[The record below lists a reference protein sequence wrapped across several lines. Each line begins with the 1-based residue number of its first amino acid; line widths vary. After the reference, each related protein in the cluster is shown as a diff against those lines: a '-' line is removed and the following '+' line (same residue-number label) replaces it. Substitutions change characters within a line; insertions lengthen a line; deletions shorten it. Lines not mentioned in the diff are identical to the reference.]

1 MIIILIMISI
11 NNDINSNDDI
21 INNVIVNKLEIECNE
36 NIKSA

>member
-1 MIIILIMISI
+1 MISI

>member
-21 INNVIVNKLEIECNE
+21 INNVTVNKLEIECNE

>member
-1 MIIILIMISI
+1 MIIILIMINI

-21 INNVIVNKLEIECNE
+21 INNVIVNKLKIECNE

>member
-1 MIIILIMISI
+1 MISI

-21 INNVIVNKLEIECNE
+21 INNVTVNKLEIECNE